1 MKERTRKK
9 ILGRKIYSIY
19 RRVRYIRFLRKK
31 RKLKKK
37 QFIVEEKQE
46 KIEVKETIKEQ
57 KKQEK
62 KLNRQKQKLLKLQ
75 QKQERQDVR
84 KKIKEQ
90 DKHEDALEKKKQILD
105 KQEKKQEQLEVKKRI
120 KEKELQDKILE
131 QKKENLSKLEKIE
144 NKKQKKEWRRH
155 SRKERFRN
163 FIHEIRTFD
172 RQTLK
177 RLFWWAIAIAKNKE
191 QRNSFLVISLNS
203 FFLFVLSY
211 MFLYV
216 LSQVIIVWVSL
227 SFDYKTIVFY
237 YKIFYNIDSG
247 DWSADSVKILYS
259 IMPVTGLLFGTI
271 FIIMYSTFRNEAGV
285 FKLFFLWGFIHGMV
299 MFFGSLLM
307 GTLLNKDFGW
317 VIAYMYY
324 RDTGKM
330 IFSIISIFSLVS
342 IGAIIS
348 KSFLFSGNA
357 YFNFIDKTNK
367 RFLLFGQV
375 ILPAIFGT
383 LVIVAL
389 KIPNDFYYGTTD
401 EMFYEIMKV
410 STILLLLIPL
420 IVSFRSFNET
430 YFDEEPRKIKLNWA
444 YLLIT
449 VIVVFA
455 LRYGLGAG
463 LHFGE

>member
-1 MKERTRKK
+1 MKEQTKKK
-9 ILGRKIYSIY
+9 ILGRKFYSIY
-19 RRVRYIRFLRKK
+19 RRVRYIRFLKKK
-31 RKLKKK
+31 RKLRKK
-37 QFIVEEKQE
+37 QLIIEGKLE
-46 KIEVKETIKEQ
+46 KIEINKTYKEQ
-57 KKQEK
+57 KKQERILYK
-62 KLNRQKQKLLKLQ
+62 QKQKQIKLQ
-75 QKQERQDVR
+75 NKQEQREI
-84 KKIKEQ
+84 KIKIKEER
-90 DKHEDALEKKKQILD
+90 KKAKALEKRKQELER
-105 KQEKKQEQLEVKKRI
+105 QEKKQEVLEVKKRI
-120 KEKELQDKILE
+120 KEKELHDKIIE
-131 QKKENLSKLEKIE
+131 QKKKNLSKLEKKE
-144 NKKQKKEWRRH
+144 NKRQQKEWRRLQ
-155 SRKERFRN
+155 RKENFRN
-163 FIHEIRTFD
+163 FIHEIKTFD

-177 RLFWWAIAIAKNKE
+177 KLFWWAIAIAKNKE
-191 QRNSFLVISLNS
+191 QRNSFLVITLNS
-203 FFLFVLSY
+203 FFLFILSY
-211 MFLYV
+211 MFLYM
-216 LSQVIIVWVSL
+216 LSQIITVWVSL
-227 SFDYKTIVFY
+227 SFEYKTIVFY

-271 FIIMYSTFRNEAGV
+271 FIILYSTFRNEAGV

-330 IFSIISIFSLVS
+330 VFSIFSIFALVS
-342 IGAIIS
+342 IGTIIS
-348 KSFLFSGNA
+348 KSFLISGNA

-367 RFLLFGQV
+367 KFLLSSQV
-375 ILPAIFGT
+375 ILPAIFGI
-383 LVIVAL
+383 LVIIAL
-389 KIPNDFYYGTTD
+389 KIPNDFYFGTTD

-420 IVSFRSFNET
+420 LVSFRSFNDT

-455 LRYGLGAG
+455 LRYGFTAG